1 VASDFAQKT
10 LPKDIKHEM
19 ETSYLTYAMSV
30 IVGRA
35 LPDVRDGLKPV
46 QRRILYGMYE
56 SGNTSD
62 KAYRKCAKTVGDVLG
77 KYHPH
82 GDSAVYDTM
91 ARLAQDWVMRYP
103 LVDGQGNFGSI
114 DGDPPAAMRYTEA
127 RLSKLSGE
135 MLTDIEKD
143 TVNFEDNFD
152 NSEKEPSVL
161 PSRFPNLLVN
171 GSTGIAV
178 GMATNIPPHNL
189 GEVIDGLTLMIDRA
203 NTGTDLPEDVTID
216 ELSTIIKG
224 PDFPT
229 GALILGRDGIRKA
242 FNTGKG
248 AVTMRAKAQ
257 IETMANGKNRIVVT
271 EIPYNVNKARLIER
285 IADLHREKK
294 VEGITDLR
302 DESDRTGMRMVVELR
317 RDANANVVLNQLY
330 KYTAL
335 QQNFSIHMLA
345 LVDGRPQ
352 TLNLKQML
360 HYYLQHQL
368 EVIVRRTRFDLAKAE
383 ARAHIVEGLLKA
395 LDIIDQVINTI
406 RSSPTTDEARNRLMS
421 EFGFSEIQA
430 QHILDMQLRRLTA
443 LEREKLQEEYDE
455 LMERIAYFR
464 AVLSS
469 PKMQYD
475 IIKQELGEIKKK
487 FADPRRTKI
496 MAEEGEIDVEDL
508 IAEEDVVITIS
519 HTGYIKRVPAT
530 TYRTQRRGG
539 RGVQGA
545 GTKEEDFIEHLF
557 ITTTHHYLMFF
568 TDRGRVFRI
577 KCHELPEASRQAR
590 GSAIVNVL
598 QLTPGEKVNT
608 VIPVRE
614 VSDQES
620 YLFFAT
626 KKGIVKKTSLSDYE
640 NVRATGIIAIKL
652 DDDDSLVGVKLTNG
666 NAEIILVSSA
676 GYALRFHEEEVR
688 SMGRDARGVKGINL
702 QSEDDLVIGMDMV
715 DPDSDL
721 MVVTAKGVGK
731 RTPLSEY
738 PTYGRGARGVT
749 TIKLVAE
756 KHGSLV
762 AIKTVRDG
770 NDLILVSEQGVL
782 IRIPVSEIKRYGRS
796 TQGVQLMNLDTND
809 SVAAVAQVVSKDD
822 EEE

>member
-1 VASDFAQKT
+1 MAGDFAQKT
-10 LPKDIKHEM
+10 LPKDIKNEM

-56 SGNTSD
+56 AGNTSD
-62 KAYRKCAKTVGDVLG
+62 KAYRKSAKTVGDVLG
-77 KYHPH
+77 RYHPH

-91 ARLAQDWVMRYP
+91 VRLAQDFVMRYP
-103 LVDGQGNFGSI
+103 LIDGQGNFGSV
-114 DGDPPAAMRYTEA
+114 DGDRAAAMRYTEA
-127 RLSKLSGE
+127 RLSKLAGE

-152 NSEKEPSVL
+152 NSEREPVVL
-161 PSRFPNLLVN
+161 PARFPNLLVN

-189 GEVIDGLTLMIDRA
+189 GECIDALTLMIDRA
-203 NTGTDLPEDVTID
+203 MAPVPQEVTGE
-216 ELSTIIKG
+216 ELNAIVKG

-229 GALILGRDGIRKA
+229 GALILGREGIRKA
-242 FNTGKG
+242 YSTGKG
-248 AVTMRAKAQ
+248 SVTMRGKAQ

-271 EIPYNVNKARLIER
+271 ELPYNVNKARLIER
-285 IADLHREKK
+285 IAELHREKK
-294 VEGITDLR
+294 LEGITDLR
-302 DESDRTGMRMVVELR
+302 DESDRTGMRMVIELR
-317 RDANANVVLNQLY
+317 RDTNANVLLNQLY
-330 KYTAL
+330 KFTAL
-335 QQNFSIHMLA
+335 QQNFSINMLS
-345 LVDGRPQ
+345 LVDGRPLVL
-352 TLNLKQML
+352 TLKQML

-368 EVIVRRTRFDLAKAE
+368 EVIVRRTKFDLAKAE

-395 LDIIDQVINTI
+395 LDIIDEVIATI
-406 RSSPTTDEARNRLMS
+406 RSSPTTEEARNRLMS
-421 EFGFSEIQA
+421 NFGFTEIQA

-443 LEREKLQEEYDE
+443 LEREKLQEEYND
-455 LMERIAYFR
+455 LMDRIAYFR
-464 AVLSS
+464 AVLGSQ
-469 PKMQYD
+469 KMQYD
-475 IIKQELGEIKKK
+475 IVKQELGDIKKK

-496 MAEEGEIDVEDL
+496 MADEGEIDVEDL
-508 IAEEDVVITIS
+508 IAEEDVVVTIS
-519 HTGYIKRVPAT
+519 HTGYIKRVPVS
-530 TYRTQRRGG
+530 TYRAQRRGG

-545 GTKEEDFIEHLF
+545 GTKEEDFIENLF

-577 KCHELPEASRQAR
+577 KCHEVPEASRQAR
-590 GSAIVNVL
+590 GTAIVNLL
-598 QLTPGEKVNT
+598 QLLPNEKVNT
-608 VIPVRE
+608 VIPVRDLDTDE
-614 VSDQES
+614 NF
-620 YLFFAT
+620 LFFAT
-626 KKGIVKKTSLSDYE
+626 RNGTVKKTALADYE

-652 DDDDSLVGVKLTNG
+652 DDDDALIGVKLTNG

-676 GYALRFHEEEVR
+676 GYALRFHEEDVR
-688 SMGRDARGVKGINL
+688 HMGRDTRGVKGINL
-702 QSEDDLVIGMDMV
+702 GGPDDVVVGMDVV
-715 DPDSDL
+715 DPDADL

-731 RTPLSEY
+731 RSPLSDY

-749 TIKLVAE
+749 TIKLVPE

-782 IRIPVSEIKRYGRS
+782 IRIPVTEIRRYGRS
-796 TQGVQLMNLDTND
+796 TQGVQLMNLDAND
-809 SVAAVAQVVSKDD
+809 QVSAVAQVVAKDD
-822 EEE
+822 EE

>member
-1 VASDFAQKT
+1 MAGDFAQKT
-10 LPKDIKHEM
+10 LPKELKHEM

-46 QRRILYGMYE
+46 QRRILFGMYDA
-56 SGNTSD
+56 GNTAD
-62 KAYRKCAKTVGDVLG
+62 KPYRKSAKTVGDVLG
-77 KYHPH
+77 RFHPH
-82 GDSAVYDTM
+82 GDTAVYFTM
-91 ARLAQDWVMRYP
+91 ARLAQDWIMRYP
-103 LVDGQGNFGSI
+103 LVDGQGNFGSV
-114 DGDPPAAMRYTEA
+114 DGDSPAAMRYTEA
-127 RLSKLSGE
+127 RLSKMAGD

-143 TVNFEDNFD
+143 TVDFEDNFD

-178 GMATNIPPHNL
+178 GMATNMPPHNL
-189 GEVIDGLTLMIDRA
+189 GEVIDGITLMIDRA
-203 NTGTDLPEDVTID
+203 NAAVPQEVTVE
-216 ELSTIIKG
+216 ELNALIKG

-229 GALILGRDGIRKA
+229 GGLILGRDGIRKA
-242 FNTGKG
+242 FQTGKG
-248 AVTMRAKAQ
+248 SVTMRAKAQ
-257 IETMANGKNRIVVT
+257 IETLANGKNRIVVT
-271 EIPYNVNKARLIER
+271 ELPYNVNKARLIER
-285 IADLHREKK
+285 IAELHREKK

-302 DESDRTGMRMVVELR
+302 DETDRTGMRVVVELR

-330 KYTAL
+330 KYTSL
-335 QQNFSIHMLA
+335 QSNFSIHNLA

-395 LDIIDQVINTI
+395 LDIIDEVIATI
-406 RSSPTTDEARNRLMS
+406 RSSPTTDEARTRLITN
-421 EFGFSEIQA
+421 FGFSEIQA

-443 LEREKLQEEYDE
+443 LEREKLQEEYNE
-455 LMERIAYFR
+455 LMDRIAYFR
-464 AVLSS
+464 AVLGS

-475 IIKQELGEIKKK
+475 IIKQELGEIRKKY
-487 FADPRRTKI
+487 ADPRRTKI

-508 IAEEDVVITIS
+508 IAEEDVVVTIS
-519 HTGYIKRVPAT
+519 HTGYIKRVPVS
-530 TYRTQRRGG
+530 TYRAQRRGG

-545 GTKEEDFIEHLF
+545 GTKEEDFIENLF

-568 TDRGRVFRI
+568 TDKGRVFRL
-577 KCHELPEASRQAR
+577 KCHEVPEASRQAR
-590 GSAIVNVL
+590 GTAMVNVL
-598 QLTPGEKVNT
+598 QLNPGEKVNT
-608 VIPVRE
+608 VIPVR
-614 VSDQES
+614 DLAGQES

-626 KKGIVKKTSLSDYE
+626 RNGTVKKTALGDYE
-640 NVRATGIIAIKL
+640 NVRTTGIIAIKL
-652 DDDDSLVGVKLTNG
+652 DDDDSLIGVKLTNG

-688 SMGRDARGVKGINL
+688 PMGRDTRGVKGINL
-702 QSEDDLVIGMDMV
+702 QGEGDVVVGMDVV
-715 DPDSDL
+715 DPDADL

-731 RTPLSEY
+731 RTPLGEY

-770 NDLILVSEQGVL
+770 NDLIIVSEQGVL
-782 IRIPVSEIKRYGRS
+782 IRIPVTEIRRYGRS
-796 TQGVQLMNLDTND
+796 TQGVQLMNLDAND
-809 SVAAVAQVVSKDD
+809 QVSAVAQVVSKD
-822 EEE
+822 EEDL

>member
-1 VASDFAQKT
+1 MAGDFAQKT
-10 LPKDIKHEM
+10 LPIDIKEEM
-19 ETSYLTYAMSV
+19 ETQYLTYSMSV

-46 QRRILYGMYE
+46 QRRIMYAMYE
-56 SGNTSD
+56 AGNTSD
-62 KAYRKCAKTVGDVLG
+62 KPYRKSAKTVGDVLG

-91 ARLAQDWVMRYP
+91 VRLAQDFVMRYP
-103 LVDGQGNFGSI
+103 LIDGQGNFGSV
-114 DGDPPAAMRYTEA
+114 DGDPAAAMRYTEA
-127 RLSKLSGE
+127 RLSKLAVE

-143 TVNFEDNFD
+143 TVDFGDNFD
-152 NSEKEPSVL
+152 NSEKEPTVL

-189 GEVIDGLTLMIDRA
+189 GEVIDGITLMIDK
-203 NTGTDLPEDVTID
+203 PEVTID
-216 ELSTIIKG
+216 ELSTVIKG

-229 GALILGRDGIRKA
+229 GAYILGREGIKKA

-248 AVTMRAKAQ
+248 SVTMRAKAQ

-294 VEGITDLR
+294 IEGITDLR
-302 DESDRTGMRMVVELR
+302 DESDRTGMRVVVELR

-330 KYTAL
+330 KFTPL
-335 QQNFSIHMLA
+335 QQNFSINSLA
-345 LVDGRPQ
+345 LVDGRPHV
-352 TLNLKQML
+352 LNLKQML
-360 HYYLQHQL
+360 HYYILHQVD
-368 EVIVRRTRFDLAKAE
+368 VIVRRTKFDLAKAE

-395 LDIIDQVINTI
+395 LDIIDEVIATI
-406 RSSPTTDEARNRLMS
+406 RSSPTTDEARNRLMAN
-421 EFGFSEIQA
+421 FGFSEVQA

-443 LEREKLQEEYDE
+443 LEREKLQEEYNE
-455 LMERIAYFR
+455 LMDRIAYLR
-464 AVLSS
+464 AILGSQ
-469 PKMQYD
+469 KMQYD
-475 IIKQELGEIKKK
+475 IIKQELSEIKKR

-496 MAEEGEIDVEDL
+496 LAEEGEIDIEDL
-508 IAEEDVVITIS
+508 IAEEDVVVTIS
-519 HTGYIKRVPAT
+519 HTGYIKRVPAN
-530 TYRTQRRGG
+530 TYRQQRRGG

-545 GTKEEDFIEHLF
+545 GTKEEDFIENLF

-577 KCHELPEASRQAR
+577 KCHEIPEASRQAR
-590 GSAIVNVL
+590 GTAMINLL
-598 QLTPGEKVNT
+598 QLQPGEKVNT
-608 VIPVRE
+608 VFPVKE
-614 VSDQES
+614 LEQEET

-626 KKGIVKKTSLSDYE
+626 KQGIVKKTQLSDYQ
-640 NVRATGIIAIKL
+640 NVRSTGLIAIKL
-652 DDDDSLVGVKLTNG
+652 DDDDALIGVRMTHG
-666 NAEIILVSSA
+666 NSEIILVSSA
-676 GYALRFHEEEVR
+676 GFAIRFHEEEVR

-702 QSEDDLVIGMDMV
+702 TSEDDVVVGMDVV
-715 DPDSDL
+715 DPDADL
-721 MVVTAKGVGK
+721 LVVTSKGIGK
-731 RTPLSEY
+731 RTPLAEY
-738 PTYGRGARGVT
+738 PSYGRGARGVT
-749 TIKLVAE
+749 TIKLVEE

-762 AIKTVRDG
+762 AVKTVREG
-770 NDLILVSEQGVL
+770 NDLVLVSEQGVL
-782 IRIPVSEIKRYGRS
+782 IRIPVAEIRRIGRS

-809 SVAAVAQVVSKDD
+809 KVSAVAQVVARD